1 MCLAIP
7 GRVTQVLNEGKE
19 EMRMGKVAFS
29 GIQKTVNL
37 HLVPEAGVGDYV
49 LVHVGV
55 AMSMVDEEEANRTL
69 NFLKQMGELDEITID
84 ETYFENLN
92 EK

>member
-7 GRVTQVLNEGKE
+7 GKVISILNEAKD

-29 GIQKTVNL
+29 GIQKIINL
-37 HLVPEAGVGDYV
+37 HLVPEAGVGDFV

-55 AMSMVDEEEANRTL
+55 ALSTVDEEEANRTL

-84 ETYFENLN
+84 ETFFV
-92 EK
+92 KQMG

>member
-7 GRVTQVLNEGKE
+7 GRVTHILNEDKE

-29 GIQKTVNL
+29 GIHKIVNL
-37 HLVPEAGVGDYV
+37 HLVPEANVGDYV

-55 AMSMVDEEEANRTL
+55 AVSVVDEEEASRTL
-69 NFLKQMGELDEITID
+69 NFLKQMGELDEITM
-84 ETYFENLN
+84 E
-92 EK
+92 

>member
-7 GRVTQVLNEGKE
+7 GRVTHILNEDKD

-29 GIQKTVNL
+29 GILKIVNL
-37 HLVPEAGVGDYV
+37 HLVPEANVDDYV

-55 AMSMVDEEEANRTL
+55 AVAVVDEEEAARTL
-69 NFLKQMGELDEITID
+69 NFLKQMGELDEITM
-84 ETYFENLN
+84 E
-92 EK
+92 